1 MSERPWPGSCCFRG
15 RRGVALRPRDTY
27 STHPDEVS
35 RLAAAAE
42 MHVLVRTSRVA
53 TSREWTEGKSLSLI
67 LA

>member
-1 MSERPWPGSCCFRG
+1 
-15 RRGVALRPRDTY
+15 
-27 STHPDEVS
+27 
-35 RLAAAAE
+35 